1 MEKIN
6 RNKLLTPAVKKIAVV
21 LFVII
26 QTVLWF
32 LIMFA
37 KISVFNVSYFS
48 LCLTFVYVIIF
59 ASHDKISAFQILAFA
74 FTLIADYHLILLG
87 GGDKV
92 FAMVAFNVAQL
103 FYALKTLAFANS
115 RGEKLL
121 QIILRVAGSIIGG
134 VATILIV
141 KPVQVL
147 HVISVIYYVNLLI
160 SLVFSFIH
168 FKGWLNQKLTAIG
181 LLCFALC
188 DVSIG
193 FTFLID
199 IFSIPSGSILHSHT
213 SLPVSMVNIFYYPSQ
228 LLLALSVTAGIS
240 KNKNQK
246 EEL

>member
-6 RNKLLTPAVKKIAVV
+6 QNKLLTPAVKKIAVV

-103 FYALKTLAFANS
+103 FYALKTL
-115 RGEKLL
+115 
-121 QIILRVAGSIIGG
+121 V
-134 VATILIV
+134 
-141 KPVQVL
+141 
-147 HVISVIYYVNLLI
+147 Y
-160 SLVFSFIH
+160 
-168 FKGWLNQKLTAIG
+168 
-181 LLCFALC
+181 
-188 DVSIG
+188 
-193 FTFLID
+193 
-199 IFSIPSGSILHSHT
+199 
-213 SLPVSMVNIFYYPSQ
+213 
-228 LLLALSVTAGIS
+228 
-240 KNKNQK
+240 KNKEFTLKQVCK
-246 EEL
+246 YLQAFVAQIAPSPTAVVSCLTLFVLQSPAT